1 MFCVSYIGLYK
12 NNCVGFAGEPE
23 SARSPYEVSSF
34 CFPPS
39 KSAIVDSNCFGV
51 YPVFPVIGL
60 TDGIVIELVARILFA
75 TDVFAGLTVGRTS
88 FG

>member
-1 MFCVSYIGLYK
+1 MYK

-23 SARSPYEVSSF
+23 SARSPKLATSSA
-34 CFPPS
+34 FPPS
-39 KSAIVDSNCFGV
+39 KSAIVDSSCFGV

-60 TDGIVIELVARILFA
+60 TAGTVIVLVARILFA